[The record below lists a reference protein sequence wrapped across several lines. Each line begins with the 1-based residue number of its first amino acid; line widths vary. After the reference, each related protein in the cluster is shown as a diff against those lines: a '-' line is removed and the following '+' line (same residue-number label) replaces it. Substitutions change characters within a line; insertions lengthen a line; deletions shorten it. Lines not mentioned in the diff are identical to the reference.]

1 MDIGLYRG
9 IDQKIDIRKEIAI
22 KISKIIESDIS
33 LDRDLSIA
41 IEKALAEEIYERA
54 GEGKICPNC
63 GSVVFGE
70 FCKKCNQPMD
80 EPNLS
85 DQDSM
90 QEDKEGNDLS
100 DSEDADDSV
109 SLESNQEKLPI
120 ETRKPDFQR
129 RFRDF
134 LNGLDIP
141 EDHIS
146 LHMYLIMGSFLA
158 NKEIDAEISDN
169 LFKKAAKFSGKS
181 EKEIQA
187 IWDSRPFNKEDV
199 DELIEE
205 WLAAKAQG
213 GDVIDYGGRGATGYN
228 KTGLEIRKVGNGY
241 IPLIID
247 PYEDVVMSSEKKGKW
262 LTVRG
267 RELSARLVWK
277 KKQERND
284 ILYKILEAVIA
295 LRRDFLDAKNRNEAL
310 RIIENKPFE
319 QQEVVKR
326 HNLDKG
332 TVSRHFSDKSVVTPH
347 GVFMLNDLSRV
358 KSLEQED
365 KTVTATQEMVRSVF
379 EHGDSQGNFYSD
391 REVAEMITEEGVYIS
406 ERYVNKIRGQLN
418 IPKKGERKRK
428 VLGRLVASIMKD
440 GGKSG
445 TSYSNNEIAD
455 LVKKQG
461 IEVSPRDI
469 RGVREV

>member
-1 MDIGLYRG
+1 
-9 IDQKIDIRKEIAI
+9 
-22 KISKIIESDIS
+22 
-33 LDRDLSIA
+33 
-41 IEKALAEEIYERA
+41 
-54 GEGKICPNC
+54 
-63 GSVVFGE
+63 
-70 FCKKCNQPMD
+70 MD
-80 EPNLS
+80 EPNLA

-90 QEDKEGNDLS
+90 QEDKEGDDLS

-109 SLESNQEKLPI
+109 SLEDNQEKLPI
-120 ETRKPDFQR
+120 DTKQPDFQR
-129 RFRDF
+129 RLRDF

-146 LHMYLIMGSFLA
+146 VHMYLIMANFLA
-158 NKEIDAEISDN
+158 NKKIDAEISVN

-181 EKEIQA
+181 EKEIRA
-187 IWDSRPFNKEDV
+187 IWDSKPFNKEDV

-205 WLAAKAQG
+205 WLTAKVGG
-213 GDVIDYGGRGATGYN
+213 GDITGYN
-228 KTGLEIRKVGNGY
+228 RTGLEIRKVGNGY

-295 LRRDFLDAKNRNEAL
+295 LRRDFLDARDRSEASKIL
-310 RIIENKPFE
+310 ENKPFE

-332 TVSRHFSDKSVVTPH
+332 TVSRHFSDKSIVTPH
-347 GVFMLNDLSRV
+347 GVFMLSDLSRV

-365 KTVTATQEMVRSVF
+365 KTVTGTQEMVRSVF

-391 REVAEMITEEGVYIS
+391 REVAEMITEEGVYLS

-440 GGKSG
+440 GGKSD

-461 IEVSPRDI
+461 IEMSPRDI
-469 RGVREV
+469 RGVREVLKGAAEMKI